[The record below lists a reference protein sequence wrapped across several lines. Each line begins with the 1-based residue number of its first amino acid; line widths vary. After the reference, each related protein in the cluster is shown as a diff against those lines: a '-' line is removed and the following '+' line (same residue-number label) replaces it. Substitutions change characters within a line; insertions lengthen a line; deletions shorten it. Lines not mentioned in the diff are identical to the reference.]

1 MRPETLHDFN
11 PIHETHVCQPSSTAD
26 SSPGQPAAS
35 STPDVRWRFKIG
47 ECIAKHTKCPLTPTR
62 SPAPAPPG
70 PGGLQVLP
78 SYSRYAINY
87 SIEHFA
93 GYYGL
98 YFGPSSVGQCK
109 HRQWFSG
116 GNRSCPLAI

>member
-1 MRPETLHDFN
+1 MISILSTKHTL
-11 PIHETHVCQPSSTAD
+11 
-26 SSPGQPAAS
+26 PAVFYLGLFARAARS
-35 STPDVRWRFKIG
+35 VIDPDVRWRFKIG

-62 SPAPAPPG
+62 SPTPAPPG

-109 HRQWFSG
+109 HR
-116 GNRSCPLAI
+116 